1 MKVSLDVK
9 SALAGLGALSED
21 IESITRTMSY
31 AMGSALEKE
40 AKAFAPRKSGK
51 FASSI
56 YVAYSERSTD
66 TRKVYAVSWNR
77 KKAPHG
83 HLLEFGHWRTN
94 VVVQQS
100 NGTWITTKE
109 KLDTPQWVPA
119 KPTLRPAFDTM
130 RPRLSDIAA
139 HAGQKRFTEL
149 VKERNK

>member
-1 MKVSLDVK
+1 MKASLDIK
-9 SALAGLGALSED
+9 SALAGLGALQED
-21 IESITRTMSY
+21 VESITRTM
-31 AMGSALEKE
+31 AFAAGSALEKE

-56 YVAYSERSTD
+56 YVAYSDDSTE
-66 TRKVYAVSWNR
+66 TRKVYSVSWNR

-100 NGTWITTKE
+100 NGQWITTKE
-109 KLDTPQWVPA
+109 KLEAPVWIAA
-119 KPTLRPAFDTM
+119 KPTLRPAYDTM
-130 RPRLSDIAA
+130 QPRLMGIAL

-149 VKERNK
+149 VEERKK